1 MQGDHGV
8 EDLLRRVLKQ
18 FHETLGPHQIKDLGK
33 DHRDYENIAKFCNK
47 FLPKPVP
54 SLHVEEP
61 PL

>member
-1 MQGDHGV
+1 VQGDHGV
-8 EDLLRRVLKQ
+8 ENLLRRVLKQ
-18 FHETLGPHQIKDLGK
+18 LNEMPGPDQIKDLGK

-54 SLHVEEP
+54 SPHVEEP